1 MDVQKVNLTLNTEN
15 FTLQALIVIYVC
27 RYNETSFNCYTFVLA
42 FLQKL
47 EHDTLSKAARSST
60 YFCEKF
66 IVPRTTA
73 AGKYISLY
81 RKLRAVDCYVHGG
94 ADVELPPYPKP
105 VPSR

>member
-1 MDVQKVNLTLNTEN
+1 MTKI
-15 FTLQALIVIYVC
+15 FFPSF
-27 RYNETSFNCYTFVLA
+27 RYNETSFNCYTFVLT